1 LGNPVTAAWT
11 SLRPLLAG
19 KNLVF
24 TPVWVGDDS
33 VLEEYDRVL
42 ASVRVQDSDGNFGDK
57 VFTIAFHAPKGSI
70 TASGKK
76 RVSYPIGDTC
86 WIKSVSKK
94 AHLEVVFGETDPA
107 EGVNYS
113 VTTVEPLPF

>member
-1 LGNPVTAAWT
+1 MGNPVTAAWT
-11 SLRPLLAG
+11 SLRPMLAG
-19 KNLVF
+19 MNLMF
-24 TPVWVGDDS
+24 TPVWIGDDT

-42 ASVRVQDSDGNFGDK
+42 ASVRVQLDDGNFSDK
-57 VFTIAFHAPKGSI
+57 VFTIAFHAPKGMI
-70 TASGKK
+70 VKK
-76 RVSYPIGDTC
+76 TSYPVGDTC

-113 VTTVEPLPF
+113 VTTVEPLPKW